1 MVSMDTFKH
10 MAATALVR
18 ARALVF
24 RLAPEEQV
32 ELASAIVNR
41 VSRLPANR
49 PRKKLT
55 GPIGQNVSHLAKAIG
70 SPLTGKGLDTRLE
83 KAISGQEESVPA
95 SAAIKSVRKRLGL

>member
-1 MVSMDTFKH
+1 
-10 MAATALVR
+10 MAAATLMR

-41 VSRLPANR
+41 VSGLRTSR
-49 PRKKLT
+49 PRKKVT
-55 GPIGQNVSHLAKAIG
+55 SSVGRNVSHLTKAIG
-70 SPLTGKGLDTRLE
+70 SPLTGKDLDFRLE
-83 KAISGQEESVPA
+83 NAVGGKSKGISA